1 MGPGMWADRLADF
14 VTLFLV
20 VNPIGVMPAFMA
32 AVETM
37 DRPTQRRTAVRAVV
51 IAFFVLL
58 FFMFAGN
65 FLLAQMGVS
74 VRAFQIAG
82 GIVLCL
88 IALDMIRHEQ
98 RPESHSGE
106 TAMAVAI
113 YPIAIPKIAGPGAM
127 LAVMLLIGD
136 DKTFSPEQL
145 ATIGVLALVMAI
157 TLIVLLLAVP
167 LSRLIGH
174 AGIGTTERVMGFFLL
189 ALAVNT
195 ILTTLVDWLSLPRL

>member
-1 MGPGMWADRLADF
+1 MWADRLADF

-37 DRPTQRRTAVRAVV
+37 DRPAQRRTAVRAAV

-65 FLLAQMGVS
+65 FLLTQMGVS

-82 GIVLCL
+82 GIVLFM
-88 IALDMIRHEQ
+88 IALDMIRHDDH
-98 RPESHSGE
+98 PADHAGGDG
-106 TAMAVAI
+106 MAVAI

-136 DKTFSPEQL
+136 DRALSLEQL
-145 ATIGVLALVMAI
+145 ATVGVLALVMAI
-157 TLIVLLLAVP
+157 TLIVLLLAMP

-174 AGIGTTERVMGFFLL
+174 AGIGITERVMGFFLL

-195 ILTTLVDWLSLPRL
+195 ILTTLVEWLSLPRL